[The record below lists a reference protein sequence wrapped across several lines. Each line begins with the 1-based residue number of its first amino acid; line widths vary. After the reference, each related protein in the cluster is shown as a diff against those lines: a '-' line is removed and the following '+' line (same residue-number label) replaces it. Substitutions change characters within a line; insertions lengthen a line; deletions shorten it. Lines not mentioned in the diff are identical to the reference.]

1 MKEKLKKILKFI
13 TNPRLLLCW
22 GLAWVITN
30 GWSYL
35 LLAVATYF
43 DITWLQVFAGGYVT
57 FLWLPISP
65 EKIATAAIALVLL
78 RFLFP
83 NDQKTLAVLR
93 NVYNRAKSKIKRR
106 KRSKKSESKD
116 PSQH

>member
-1 MKEKLKKILKFI
+1 MKENLKTIVQFI

-22 GLAWVITN
+22 GIAWIITN

-35 LLAVATYF
+35 LLAIATYF

-93 NVYNRAKSKIKRR
+93 NIYNRAKSKITSR
-106 KRSKKSESKD
+106 KRSNECENEDHS
-116 PSQH
+116 

>member
-1 MKEKLKKILKFI
+1 MKDKLKKAVRFL
-13 TNPRLLLCW
+13 TNPRLILCW
-22 GLAWVITN
+22 GLAWIITN

-35 LLAVATYF
+35 LLAIATYF

-65 EKIATAAIALVLL
+65 EKIVTAAIALVLL

-83 NDQKTLAVLR
+83 NDQKTLAVLKDI
-93 NVYNRAKSKIKRR
+93 YNRAKGKLKKR
-106 KRSKKSESKD
+106 KNGNKNDTNS
-116 PSQH
+116 